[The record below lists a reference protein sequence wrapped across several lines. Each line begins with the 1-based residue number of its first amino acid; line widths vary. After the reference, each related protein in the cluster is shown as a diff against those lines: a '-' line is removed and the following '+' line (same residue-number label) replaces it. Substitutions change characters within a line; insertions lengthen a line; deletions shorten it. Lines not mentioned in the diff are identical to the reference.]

1 MTVKYNVTGAKR
13 KELVQ
18 TIANWMGCDAKYL
31 GAPSFAYEVDY
42 FNIDKD
48 GALSFDDN
56 ADSEVIERLLEML
69 YDNGFEAESLPE
81 ADEPIEYENT
91 NAARPECNGL
101 IVNIPLEKVAVGNL
115 TKLLDVKGNLIKKA
129 LGIDSLPFRINEDSV
144 SFFWF
149 ENKELK
155 AEEAKAYSELIS
167 MICQMTINQKRITAT
182 EKEVD
187 NEKYAFRCFLLR
199 LGFIGDAY
207 KESRKILLKNL
218 NGNSAFKNKNTTDTE
233 GENNA

>member
-31 GAPSFAYEVDY
+31 GAPSFAYEVAY

-69 YDNGFEAESLPE
+69 YNNGFEAESLPE
-81 ADEPIEYENT
+81 ADELIEHANT
-91 NAARPECNGL
+91 NTARPECNGL

-155 AEEAKAYSELIS
+155 AEEVKA
-167 MICQMTINQKRITAT
+167 
-182 EKEVD
+182 
-187 NEKYAFRCFLLR
+187 
-199 LGFIGDAY
+199 
-207 KESRKILLKNL
+207 
-218 NGNSAFKNKNTTDTE
+218 
-233 GENNA
+233 

>member
-1 MTVKYNVTGAKR
+1 MTVKYNVTGTKR

-31 GAPSFAYEVDY
+31 GAPSFAYEVAY

-56 ADSEVIERLLEML
+56 ADNEVIERLLEML

-81 ADEPIEYENT
+81 ADEAIEYENT

-115 TKLLDVKGNLIKKA
+115 TKLLDVKGKLIKKA

-144 SFFWF
+144 SFFWL

-155 AEEAKAYSELIS
+155 AEEVKAYSELIS

-199 LGFIGDAY
+199 LGFIGTEY
-207 KESRKILLKNL
+207 KEIRKVLLRNL
-218 NGNSAFKNKNTTDTE
+218 EGSSAFKSITRTE
-233 GENNA
+233 TEAE